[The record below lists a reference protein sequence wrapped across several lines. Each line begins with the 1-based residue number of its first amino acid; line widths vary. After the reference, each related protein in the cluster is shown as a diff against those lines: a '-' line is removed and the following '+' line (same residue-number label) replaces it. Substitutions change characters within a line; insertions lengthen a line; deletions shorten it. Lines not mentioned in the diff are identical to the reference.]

1 VCRVLVRV
9 ADRPGLN
16 HKQLELAPISGVKTY
31 LRPLGLVFGRDAR
44 TLVAAGEAGQLG
56 GMEHIGFTQVEII
69 TRDGSRI
76 DRYRSMRDH
85 PVLQSI
91 VAPRSSFGG
100 LKLDACRVMGI
111 VNVTPDSFSD
121 GGKNFD
127 AGAAIENGKRMML
140 DGADLL
146 DVGGESTRPGSDPV
160 SIDDEVARVE
170 PVIAGL
176 KAFPVS
182 IDTRN
187 AETMRAGMRAGA
199 VIINDVSALTH
210 DAASAALVAKADVPV
225 ILMHAQG
232 APKTMQL
239 APKYADVVLD
249 VYDALEVR
257 VGAAVVAGI
266 ARERIMIDPGIGFGK
281 TFKQNLQLMQAMS
294 LFHGLG
300 LPLLIGLS
308 RKGYVGSL
316 TGEAKA
322 GARVAGSVGG
332 AVQAAMQAAHMLR
345 VHDVKETVHALKVF
359 TASCDPDSVEI

>member
-1 VCRVLVRV
+1 VCHALAR
-9 ADRPGLN
+9 AAEQPGLN
-16 HKQLELAPISGVKTY
+16 HKLPDLARSGVKTY
-31 LRPLGLVFGRDAR
+31 LRPLGIVFGRDAR
-44 TLVAAGEAGQLG
+44 ELISAGEAGQLG
-56 GMEHIGFTQVEII
+56 GLDHIGFTQVEIV
-69 TRDGSRI
+69 TRDGSRF
-76 DRYRSMRDH
+76 DHYRSMRDH
-85 PVLQSI
+85 PFMQGV
-91 VAPRSSFGG
+91 VAPRSLFGG
-100 LKLDACRVMGI
+100 LNLNACQVMGI

-127 AGAAIENGKRMML
+127 ADAAIENGKRMML

-160 SIDDEVARVE
+160 SVDDEMARVV

-187 AETMRAGMRAGA
+187 AETMRAGLEAGA

-210 DAASAALVAKADVPV
+210 DGASAELVAKADVPV

-249 VYDALEVR
+249 VYDALEAR
-257 VGAAVVAGI
+257 VEAAVTAGI

-281 TFKQNLQLMQAMS
+281 TFKQNLQLMQSMS

-300 LPLLIGLS
+300 LPVLIGLS
-308 RKGYVGSL
+308 RKGYVGAL

-322 GARVAGSVGG
+322 GARVAGSIGG
-332 AVQAAMQAAHMLR
+332 ALNAAMQGAHMLR
-345 VHDVKETVHALKVF
+345 VHDVKETVQALKVF